1 METLPAAAPA
11 LTAPVLTAPALG
23 VPVDAALR
31 DALAD
36 PVLRELLADEPVQD
50 APPPCDRPPPS
61 VRLRPIGLCAAWS
74 HHAADLALPLGAELQ
89 RWEETPTTAAM
100 VARGE
105 IVRLLPGVF
114 LPPDLLGTSVRRA
127 LALGCALG
135 EHLQSHHVIAGR
147 SAAWVHLG
155 GRPPASL
162 EMLSPAHRGILA
174 GVVQRHARLGPGD
187 IDTVGGAPV
196 TTPRRTASDLLRFS
210 PEAIARP
217 LLRRLERAGLV
228 EHEELRAH
236 LHRLHRHPGVQ
247 EARERLD
254 RALTPLAARSDSA
267 QQDGTGRCGPRRAPE
282 QPPTV
287 RPLAGVRLEGPLITA
302 RSERTGPLSSP

>member
-1 METLPAAAPA
+1 M
-11 LTAPVLTAPALG
+11 
-23 VPVDAALR
+23 
-31 DALAD
+31 
-36 PVLRELLADEPVQD
+36 
-50 APPPCDRPPPS
+50 
-61 VRLRPIGLCAAWS
+61 
-74 HHAADLALPLGAELQ
+74 
-89 RWEETPTTAAM
+89 
-100 VARGE
+100 
-105 IVRLLPGVF
+105 
-114 LPPDLLGTSVRRA
+114 
-127 LALGCALG
+127 
-135 EHLQSHHVIAGR
+135 
-147 SAAWVHLG
+147 
-155 GRPPASL
+155 
-162 EMLSPAHRGILA
+162 
-174 GVVQRHARLGPGD
+174 VQRHARLGPGD

-254 RALTPLAARSDSA
+254 RALTPLAARSDTA
-267 QQDGTGRCGPRRAPE
+267 QQDGAGRCGPRRALE
-282 QPPTV
+282 QPSSV